1 LRLVWLNIVV
11 AAAYYVTGWLGLQL
25 PYFGEH
31 VTLVWAPAAIALA
44 AIVLAGPT
52 MIPGIYLASFAVNFA
67 IAPSEPDPSALIA
80 LGNTLGPT
88 AAGLAL
94 VRGYALRPQLDHVR
108 DALLYLSIGVL
119 GTSLVTATVGAST
132 LCAFGDAPW
141 SDFPT
146 AWFVWL
152 GGDAAGLLIV
162 GPLVLTWFS
171 RPDPTL
177 AKPITLLER
186 NAMIVSVALFSVM
199 VLMYGRRLVSLPYT
213 FGLFYVWILLR
224 VGPRG
229 SALAIA
235 ALAIA
240 LAVGTALG
248 VGPFVAQSPRTGMLS
263 LWVFVAAVG
272 SASITASALVAE
284 RNRALHNQRL
294 LLAELDH
301 RVKNTL
307 ATVTALAERSG
318 EAATDIDDFRERFVG
333 RIRAMSRTHEG
344 MARSKWHAMKV
355 EDVVGMTLAPFDG
368 GGPGHL
374 VASGDAAMLI
384 ASKVAP
390 VTMVL
395 NELATNAA
403 KYGAWSRP
411 GGCVAVAWERTGDG
425 ELRLTWRETGGPQ
438 LSATPTRGYGLGL
451 IEGVIGH
458 ELEGRAELDFAAT
471 GLNCRLH
478 IPLA

>member
-1 LRLVWLNIVV
+1 MRLVRLNIVV
-11 AAAYYVTGWLGLQL
+11 AVAYSVTGWLGLRL

-44 AIVLAGPT
+44 AIVLAGPA
-52 MIPGIYLASFAVNFA
+52 MIPGIYLASFVLTVALE
-67 IAPSEPDPSALIA
+67 PSHPGPSALIA

-94 VRGYALRPQLDHVR
+94 SRLYALRPQLDHVR
-108 DALLYLSIGVL
+108 DALIYLSIGVF
-119 GTSLVTATVGAST
+119 GTSIVTATVGAST
-132 LCAFGDAPW
+132 LCAFGDASW
-141 SDFPT
+141 SEFPT

-162 GPLVLTWFS
+162 GPLLLTWLS

-177 AKPITLLER
+177 AKTISTLEK
-186 NAMIVSVALFSVM
+186 NAMIVSVAIFSAM
-199 VLMYGRRLVSLPYT
+199 VLAFGERLVSLPYT

-235 ALAIA
+235 ALAIT
-240 LAVGTALG
+240 LVVGTALG
-248 VGPFVAQSPRTGMLS
+248 AGPFVAQAPRSGMLS

-284 RNRALHNQRL
+284 RNRALHHQRL
-294 LLAELDH
+294 LLSELDH

-318 EAATDIDDFRERFVG
+318 DTATDIDDFRERFIG
-333 RIRAMSRTHEG
+333 RVRAIARTHEG
-344 MARSKWHAMKV
+344 MARSNWRAMKV
-355 EDVVGMTLAPFDG
+355 EDVVAMTLAPFDG

-374 VASGDAAMLI
+374 MASGDGTTLG

-395 NELATNAA
+395 HELATNAA

-411 GGCVAVAWERTGDG
+411 GGCVTVAWARTGDG
-425 ELRLTWRETGGPQ
+425 ELRLTWRESGGPA
-438 LSATPTRGYGLGL
+438 LSATPARGYGLGL

-458 ELEGRAELDFAAT
+458 ELEGRTELDFAAT